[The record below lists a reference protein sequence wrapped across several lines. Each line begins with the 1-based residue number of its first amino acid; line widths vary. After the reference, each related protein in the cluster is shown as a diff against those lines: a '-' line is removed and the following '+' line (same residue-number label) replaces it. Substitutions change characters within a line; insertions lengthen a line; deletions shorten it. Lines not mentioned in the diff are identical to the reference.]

1 MLFVTYARKY
11 DPQAMPY
18 MVTLIII
25 EALINWLGR
34 GHRSVAAHTM
44 EEKSGKYVKMSA
56 NVCKNACKYV
66 QICTN
71 MCKYVQMCTNM
82 CKYMQKCLQMFENMC
97 KYVQKCT
104 NMCKYVQA
112 QYCRQCHEHLLW
124 TRNDHGWTF
133 QQGMLDSLYMLF
145 MFSMLNPMKVDLIF
159 GSSY

>member
-66 QICTN
+66 QICAN
-71 MCKYVQMCTNM
+71 MYKYVQICANM
-82 CKYMQKCLQMFENMC
+82 CRNGEKVKICS
-97 KYVQKCT
+97 

>member
-1 MLFVTYARKY
+1 
-11 DPQAMPY
+11 
-18 MVTLIII
+18 
-25 EALINWLGR
+25 
-34 GHRSVAAHTM
+34 
-44 EEKSGKYVKMSA
+44 
-56 NVCKNACKYV
+56 
-66 QICTN
+66 
-71 MCKYVQMCTNM
+71 
-82 CKYMQKCLQMFENMC
+82 MFENMC

-133 QQGMLDSLYMLF
+133 QQGMLDSLFMLF